1 MADGTPIFKKQ
12 DKTFV
17 ENNRPVS
24 PLPIVSKI
32 FERIMQKHIGKFF
45 SPFLCGYRKGFSTKY
60 ALLSFI
66 ERRRLCLDKQG
77 FVRALLMNLSK
88 AFDTINHELLI
99 AKSHACGFSIKTLE
113 IILRYLQGRWQR
125 VKINAT

>member
-32 FERIMQKHIGKFF
+32 FEWIMQKHIGKLF
-45 SPFLCGYRKGFSTKY
+45 SPFPCGYRKWFSTKY
-60 ALLSFI
+60 VLLWFI

-77 FVRALLMNLSK
+77 FV
-88 AFDTINHELLI
+88 
-99 AKSHACGFSIKTLE
+99 
-113 IILRYLQGRWQR
+113 
-125 VKINAT
+125 